1 MVCAPQGLGSSSRAV
16 TADLLSVFVGPLERL
31 GLTYMVTGGVASVIY
46 GDPRFTRDVDLV
58 LDLDPDRV
66 AGLHAAFP
74 EADFYVPPVEVLL
87 EESQRRPWGH
97 FNFVH
102 HETGLRADIYVHA
115 GDALETWALAR
126 RQVLEIAGKA
136 VSFAPPEY
144 VILRKLEYYQSS
156 GSDRHL
162 RDIAMMLRISEASID
177 RTEVEEW
184 VGRRGLSEEWE
195 AALAFE
201 P

>member
-74 EADFYVPPVEVLL
+74 EADFYVPGFCADFIPGNPAGTCDGIASAIEMAGFEADCVR
-87 EESQRRPWGH
+87 ESGDRGAGKRSRSDSFRR
-97 FNFVH
+97 
-102 HETGLRADIYVHA
+102 
-115 GDALETWALAR
+115 R
-126 RQVLEIAGKA
+126 RQG
-136 VSFAPPEY
+136 
-144 VILRKLEYYQSS
+144 
-156 GSDRHL
+156 
-162 RDIAMMLRISEASID
+162 
-177 RTEVEEW
+177 
-184 VGRRGLSEEWE
+184 
-195 AALAFE
+195 
-201 P
+201 